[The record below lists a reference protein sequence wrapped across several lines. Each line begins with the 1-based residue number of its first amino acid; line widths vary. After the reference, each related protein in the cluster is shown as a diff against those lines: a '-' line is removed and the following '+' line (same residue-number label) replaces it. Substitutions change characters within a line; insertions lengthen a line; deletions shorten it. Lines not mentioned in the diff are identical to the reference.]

1 MNEILV
7 TTKQNTYKVVIQ
19 KDWDKLMHYLINV
32 LSPKKK
38 ILVITDSNVGKL
50 YLEEVQSIL
59 EKQYQVSTY
68 IVPSGEKTKS
78 IDMYNS
84 CITEA
89 IKFKLD
95 RESAVIALGG
105 GVVGDLAGFVAA
117 TYMRGIKFVQLP
129 TTLLAHDSSVGGK
142 VAINHPLGKNLIGSF
157 HQPSLV
163 YYNISSLNTLDEQ
176 EIRSG
181 YAELVKHA
189 IIADSELFW
198 YLMQNNLDIKYMLT
212 NSNISEYLFKAISI
226 KKYIVEHDERESN
239 IRAYLN
245 LGHTLGHAIEASSD
259 FGKLTHGEAVAIGI
273 LFAFQ
278 LSNNK
283 LGNNLPI
290 VELIN
295 HFKLLNYPITL
306 QHFDVNKLVGYMLI
320 DKKNTNDKIT
330 FALPTKIGEMTL
342 SSFDINEIVAELIK
356 FKTSF

>member
-1 MNEILV
+1 MNETIV

-19 KDWDKLMHYLINV
+19 KNWDQLMHN
-32 LSPKKK
+32 LSNILSSNKK
-38 ILVITDSNVGKL
+38 ILVITDSNVGLL

-59 EKQYQVSTY
+59 KRQYQVSTY
-68 IVPSGEKTKS
+68 TVPSGEKSKS
-78 IDMYNS
+78 IDVYNS

-89 IKFKLD
+89 IKFNLD

-176 EIRSG
+176 EIRS
-181 YAELVKHA
+181 
-189 IIADSELFW
+189 
-198 YLMQNNLDIKYMLT
+198 
-212 NSNISEYLFKAISI
+212 ISEYLFKAISI
-226 KKYIVEHDERESN
+226 KKYIVENDERESN

-259 FGKLTHGEAVAIGI
+259 FSKLTHGEAVAIGI

-283 LGNNLPI
+283 LGNNLPT

-306 QHFDVNKLVGYMLI
+306 KHFDVNKLVGYMLI

-330 FALPTKIGEMTL
+330 FALPTKIGDMTL
-342 SSFDINEIVAELIK
+342 SSFDKNEIEDELIK

>member
-1 MNEILV
+1 MNETIV

-19 KDWDKLMHYLINV
+19 KNWDQLMHN
-32 LSPKKK
+32 LSNILSSNKK
-38 ILVITDSNVGKL
+38 ILVITDSNVGLL

-59 EKQYQVSTY
+59 KRQYQVSTY
-68 IVPSGEKTKS
+68 TVPSGEKSKS
-78 IDMYNS
+78 IDVYNS

-89 IKFKLD
+89 IKFNLD

-181 YAELVKHA
+181 YAELIKHA
-189 IIADSELFW
+189 IIADSDLFW
-198 YLMQNNLDIKYMLT
+198 YLIRNNLDLKYMLT

-226 KKYIVEHDERESN
+226 KKYIVENDERESN

-259 FGKLTHGEAVAIGI
+259 FSKLTHGEAVAIGI

-283 LGNNLPI
+283 LGNNLPT

-306 QHFDVNKLVGYMLI
+306 KHFDVNKLVGYMLI

-330 FALPTKIGEMTL
+330 FALPTKIGDMTL
-342 SSFDINEIVAELIK
+342 SSFDKNEIEDELIK